1 MTCHQAWHEFDWWS
15 LRLLPIKVQ
24 TTESFFVCF
33 FFKYC
38 LWIYF
43 SFICMIFFLPIYM
56 DTMYMPSA
64 HRWQKRDWVSWSY
77 ICCKLP
83 CSCGEPNPGPLQEQ
97 QVLLVPLSY
106 LFSSITFFFKN
117 NCFELHAYLCLRVG
131 VRVWVQALTKVRWV
145 CWNPRNWSQAIVSY
159 SAWAFERAVHVS
171 HLSSP

>member
-1 MTCHQAWHEFDWWS
+1 MSSSLAWIWLVISEALTYKGADNRILFCLFLFQILS
-15 LRLLPIKVQ
+15 MNL
-24 TTESFFVCF
+24 F
-33 FFKYC
+33 FFYM
-38 LWIYF
+38 YD
-43 SFICMIFFLPIYM
+43 FFLPIYI

-64 HRWQKRDWVSWSY
+64 HRWQKREWVSWSY

-97 QVLLVPLSY
+97 QVLLIPLSY

-117 NCFELHAYLCLRVG
+117 NCFELHAYVCLRVG
-131 VRVWVQALTKVRWV
+131 VRVWVQVLTKVRWV

-159 SAWAFERAVHVS
+159 SAWAFERVVHVS